1 MRTEEGFIYIRF
13 RKFKHFTQIS
23 DRMIKSWKIQSLV
36 LVLTLGEI
44 FGLQAQ
50 SLKKVTLEDVFK
62 KGTFAQKSVYG
73 INWMKDGQFY
83 SSLVQKSG
91 APAVVKINLATGEEA
106 GVLLDGSALGV
117 NISSYSF
124 NADES
129 KALIATDVESIYRR
143 SSKGVFYVVDMAS
156 GQKQELMNGEKISYA
171 TLSPDNDKIAFVK
184 ENNLYMVELAT
195 NKLTQIT
202 KDGEWNKVINGSADW
217 VYEEEFSMAQAFKWS
232 PDGKKIAFIRFDET
246 QVPEFNM
253 QTWGP
258 LYPQDYKFK
267 YPKAGEKNALVSIHV
282 YDLPS
287 GKIQKVDAG
296 TETDIYLPRIY
307 WTKDANQMAF
317 IRMNRLQNQLDLF
330 HADAA
335 TGESKLII
343 SETSKTYV
351 DLDYNDDLQYL
362 SDGKSFIR
370 TSEQDG
376 FKHFYHHNMDG
387 SLIRQIT
394 SGNWEVTS
402 MVSVDEKAKKLYF
415 ISTEASPLERN
426 FYLINLDG
434 KGKKLLTPAK
444 GTHTINMSSDH
455 QFFIDYYST
464 TDSPVNV
471 TLNEA
476 SGKVIKVLEN
486 NQALKDKLAGF
497 ELGKK
502 EFFTFATVDG
512 TELNGYI
519 IKPADFDPT
528 KKYPVLMYVYGG
540 PGSQNVLNSWGGTRD
555 FWHQQLAAEGIIVA
569 CVDNRGT
576 GGRGR
581 DFKHST
587 YANLGKLETIDQ
599 IEGAKFFAKMPFVD
613 ASRIGIWG
621 WSYGGY
627 MSSLAL
633 MKGNDVFKTAI
644 AVAPVT
650 TWRYYD
656 TIYTERYL
664 QTPQLNEAGYD
675 DNSPITHVNMLKGN
689 FLLIHGTG
697 DDNVHFQNSVD
708 LVNALI
714 AADKQFE
721 TFYYPNRNHGIYGG
735 NTTWHLYSQMTDF
748 LKRKL

>member
-1 MRTEEGFIYIRF
+1 
-13 RKFKHFTQIS
+13 
-23 DRMIKSWKIQSLV
+23 MIKSWKVLSLAWIAMIGMAFS
-36 LVLTLGEI
+36 T
-44 FGLQAQ
+44 QAQ
-50 SLKKVTLEDVFK
+50 SLKKVSLEDVFK
-62 KGTFAQKSVYG
+62 KGTFSQKSVYG

-83 SSLVQKSG
+83 SSQVERNG
-91 APAVVKINLATGEEA
+91 APAVLKINVSTGAEA
-106 GVLLDGSALGV
+106 GVLLDGRALGV
-117 NISSYSF
+117 SFSSYSF
-124 NADES
+124 NADET
-129 KALIATDVESIYRR
+129 KALIATDVEPIYRR
-143 SSKGVFYVVDMAS
+143 SSKGVFYVVDLAT

-171 TLSPDNDKIAFVK
+171 TLSPDNDKVAFVK
-184 ENNLYMVELAT
+184 ENNLYMVELAS
-195 NKLTQIT
+195 NNLIQIT
-202 KDGEWNKVINGSADW
+202 TDGERNKIINGSADW

-246 QVPEFNM
+246 LVPEFNM
-253 QTWGP
+253 QIWGQ

-287 GKIQKVDAG
+287 GKTQKVDAG
-296 TETDIYLPRIY
+296 TETDSYLPRIY
-307 WTKDANQMAF
+307 WTKDANQLAF
-317 IRMNRLQNQLDLF
+317 IRLNRLQNQLDLY
-330 HADAA
+330 HANAT
-335 TGESKLII
+335 TGESKLIL

-362 SDGKSFIR
+362 SDGKTFIR

-376 FKHFYHHNMDG
+376 FKHIYHHNLDG

-394 SGNWEVTS
+394 TGNWEVS
-402 MVSVDEKAKKLYF
+402 AMVGVDEKARKLYF
-415 ISTEASPLERN
+415 LSTEASPLERN
-426 FYLINLDG
+426 FYVINLDG
-434 KGKKLLTPAK
+434 KGKKILTASK
-444 GTHTINMSSDH
+444 GTHAINMSSDH
-455 QFFIDYYST
+455 KFFIDYYST
-464 TDSPVNV
+464 NDTPVMV
-471 TLNEA
+471 TLNES
-476 SGKVIKVLEN
+476 SGKEIKVLED
-486 NQALKDKLAGF
+486 NQALKDRMSGF
-497 ELGKK
+497 ALGKK
-502 EFFTFATVDG
+502 EFFTFPTVDG

-555 FWHQQLAAEGIIVA
+555 FWHQQLASEGIIVA

-576 GGRGR
+576 GARGR

-587 YANLGKLETIDQ
+587 YANLGKLETVDQ
-599 IEGAKFFAKMPFVD
+599 IEGAKYFAQMPFVD

-664 QTPQLNEAGYD
+664 QTPQLNAAGYD

-735 NTTWHLYSQMTDF
+735 NTTWHLYTQMTDF

>member
-1 MRTEEGFIYIRF
+1 
-13 RKFKHFTQIS
+13 
-23 DRMIKSWKIQSLV
+23 MIKSWKVLSLALIAMIGLV
-36 LVLTLGEI
+36 LST
-44 FGLQAQ
+44 QAQ
-50 SLKKVTLEDVFK
+50 SLKKVSLEDVFK
-62 KGTFAQKSVYG
+62 KSTFSQKSVYG

-83 SSLVQKSG
+83 SSLVQRSG
-91 APAVVKINLATGEEA
+91 AAAVVKINLATGQEA
-106 GVLLDGSALGV
+106 GLLLDGRALGV
-117 NISSYSF
+117 NFSSYSF

-156 GQKQELMNGEKISYA
+156 SQKQQLMNGEKISYA
-171 TLSPDNDKIAFVK
+171 TLSPDNDKVAFVK
-184 ENNLYMVELAT
+184 ENNLYMVELAS

-202 KDGEWNKVINGSADW
+202 TDGEWNKIINGSADW

-287 GKIQKVDAG
+287 GEIQKVDAG

-307 WTKDANQMAF
+307 WTKDANQLAF

-330 HADAA
+330 HANAT

-362 SDGKSFIR
+362 SDGKTFIR

-376 FKHFYHHNMDG
+376 FKHIYHHNLDG

-394 SGNWEVTS
+394 SGNWEVSS
-402 MVSVDEKAKKLYF
+402 MVGIDEKAKKLYF

-426 FYLINLDG
+426 FYVINLDG

-455 QFFIDYYST
+455 KFFIDYYST
-464 TDSPVNV
+464 TDTPVKV
-471 TLNEA
+471 TLNES
-476 SGKVIKVLEN
+476 SGKEIKVLED
-486 NQALKDKLAGF
+486 NQALKERLSGF
-497 ELGKK
+497 ALGKK
-502 EFFTFATVDG
+502 EFFTFPTVDG
-512 TELNGYI
+512 SMLNGYI
-519 IKPADFDPT
+519 IKPADFDPN

-569 CVDNRGT
+569 CIDNRGT
-576 GGRGR
+576 GARGR

-599 IEGAKFFAKMPFVD
+599 IEGAKYFAKMPFVD
-613 ASRIGIWG
+613 PARIGIWG

-664 QTPQLNEAGYD
+664 QTPQLNAAGYD

-714 AADKQFE
+714 SADKQFE
-721 TFYYPNRNHGIYGG
+721 TFYYPNRNHGISGG
-735 NTTWHLYSQMTDF
+735 NTTWHLYTQMTDF

>member
-1 MRTEEGFIYIRF
+1 MRSDGGFIYIRVL
-13 RKFKHFTQIS
+13 KFKRFTQINDS
-23 DRMIKSWKIQSLV
+23 MIKSWKRQSLT
-36 LVLTLGEI
+36 LVLSLGVI
-44 FGLQAQ
+44 LGLQAQ

-83 SSLVQKSG
+83 SSLVQRSG

-106 GVLLDGSALGV
+106 GVLLDGRALGV
-117 NISSYSF
+117 NFSSYSF
-124 NADES
+124 NSDES
-129 KALIATDVESIYRR
+129 KALIASDVESIYRR

-156 GQKQELMNGEKISYA
+156 CLKQQLMNGEKISYA
-171 TLSPDNDKIAFVK
+171 TLSPDNDKIAFVN
-184 ENNLYMVELAT
+184 ENNLYMVELTT

-202 KDGEWNKVINGSADW
+202 TDGEWNKIINGAADW

-258 LYPQDYKFK
+258 LYPKDYKFK

-282 YDLPS
+282 FDLPS
-287 GKIQKVDAG
+287 GKTQKIDAG
-296 TETDIYLPRIY
+296 PEIDIYLPRIY
-307 WTKDANQMAF
+307 WTKDPNQLAF
-317 IRMNRLQNQLDLF
+317 IRMNRLQNQLDIF
-330 HADAA
+330 QANAA
-335 TGESKLII
+335 TGESKLVI

-362 SDGKSFIR
+362 NDGKSFIR

-376 FKHFYHHNMDG
+376 FKHIYHHNMDG

-394 SGNWEVTS
+394 SGNWEVSS
-402 MVSVDEKAKKLYF
+402 MVGIDEKAKKLYF
-415 ISTEASPLERN
+415 ISTEESPLERN

-434 KGKKLLTPAK
+434 KGKKSLTPAK
-444 GTHTINMSSDH
+444 GTHTINMSSDYK
-455 QFFIDYYST
+455 FFIDYYST
-464 TDSPVNV
+464 TENPVKV
-471 TLNEA
+471 TLNDTA
-476 SGKVIKVLEN
+476 GKEIKVLED
-486 NQALKDKLAGF
+486 NQALIDQLAGF
-497 ELGKK
+497 ALGKK
-502 EFFTFATVDG
+502 EFFSFPTVDG

-519 IKPADFDPT
+519 IKPADFDPN

-576 GGRGR
+576 GARGR

-599 IEGAKFFAKMPFVD
+599 IEGAKHFAKMPFVD
-613 ASRIGIWG
+613 PSRIGIWG

-664 QTPQLNEAGYD
+664 QTPQLNAAGYD

-714 AADKQFE
+714 SADKQFE
-721 TFYYPNRNHGIYGG
+721 TFYYPNRNHGISGG
-735 NTTWHLYSQMTDF
+735 NTTWHLYNQMTDF